1 MSELKISILFDDC
14 TVPVIIPIQ
23 TKEPMTAVRL
33 QKQFSAAVS
42 DFITTPK
49 GAAMFAQN
57 GNTFTWSQAV
67 QHLPNRIC
75 RKYGFLIQRPEE
87 TPVTFECQSTD
98 HIPIST
104 AFSVFDWN
112 YLVQKLLAPVP
123 ERRERLQEFFQGIP
137 YPVPTTLTDITQVEK
152 ALERARFHA
161 TIPYLLEWMT
171 RMKKEA

>member
-1 MSELKISILFDDC
+1 MTELKLSILFDNC
-14 TVPVIIPIQ
+14 TIPVIVSIQ
-23 TKEPMTAVRL
+23 TKESMTPIGL
-33 QKQFSAAVS
+33 QKRFSKAVS

-49 GAAMFAQN
+49 GAAIFAQN

-67 QHLPNRIC
+67 ERLPNRIC

-87 TPVTFECQSTD
+87 TPITLECQSTD
-98 HIPIST
+98 PIPVSP

-112 YLVQKLLAPVP
+112 DLVQKLLAPVP

-161 TIPYLLEWMT
+161 TIPYLLEWIT